1 MLTIAQQDIIRFLLK
16 PFVEQIV
23 EAYPQNPDYARVALI
38 IAMSGKSNN
47 LLQSYMNKITDNA
60 NVIQATQFVGRL
72 FNGEHNL
79 RPELTKCGDSTP
91 TDDDIQQFA
100 GQILP
105 RLFFNAYKK
114 SESYKNDSQIRMRV
128 LVVAY
133 FLSNENGNWYG
144 NKASL
149 RDETTNLIHALKKE
163 LSIGNTKLE
172 GYEPYSPAN
181 LSNFD
186 LSNMQLPSAQIK
198 SLNLRKC
205 NLRGTNLF
213 GGRLDHLEMNDAA
226 TDSRS
231 NMHIITYEQRSI
243 PELMDIIATI
253 PHDRT
258 LKKEKPAPVVYVS
271 VRHDGVFAQR
281 EPAVQELQRQV
292 AALQEENKRLK
303 EQLKQDAKKEN
314 PNCSIS

>member
-1 MLTIAQQDIIRFLLK
+1 MLTTAQQDIIRFLLK

-38 IAMSGKSNN
+38 IAMSGKSNH
-47 LLQSYMNKITDNA
+47 LLQTYMNKITDNA
-60 NVIQATQFVGRL
+60 DVIQATQFVGRL

-144 NKASL
+144 DKSAL
-149 RDETTNLIHALKKE
+149 RDETTGLIHALKKE
-163 LSIGNTKLE
+163 LSISNIKLE

-181 LSNFD
+181 LSNLD

-213 GGRLDHLEMNDAA
+213 GGRLDHLEMNDAV

-231 NMHIITYEQRSI
+231 NLNIITYDYRSTV
-243 PELMDIIATI
+243 PERIDVIVTI
-253 PHDRT
+253 PHDRI
-258 LKKEKPAPVVYVS
+258 LKKEKPAPAVNVS
-271 VRHDGVFAQR
+271 VKHDGVFAQR
-281 EPAVQELQRQV
+281 EPSVQELQRQV

-303 EQLKQDAKKEN
+303 EQLKQDTKKRK
-314 PNCSIS
+314 S